1 MTDREPPDQRRPRR
15 GEREERMRYEVL
27 LMLHRAARGSG
38 ENAVNA
44 WGFAQDLGV
53 WHAELFRVVEFLER
67 KGLVEYLG
75 AGPVIRITAAGI
87 DFVEAAPDRRRVP
100 G

>member
-1 MTDREPPDQRRPRR
+1 MDEREPPDERQPRR
-15 GEREERMRYEVL
+15 EREERMRYEVL
-27 LMLHRAARGSG
+27 LMLYHAARASP

-67 KGLVEYLG
+67 RGLVEYLG
-75 AGPVIRITAAGI
+75 AGPVVRITAAGI
-87 DFVEAAPDRRRVP
+87 EYVESEPRRRTVR